1 MPHTAP
7 VSPDEIQRHPRVSA
21 ARDHI
26 IATDERTLRDQI
38 DLTELPAPPFGEEA
52 RAEKMLE
59 LLAETGL
66 SDVRADEAGNVIGV
80 RLGQAA
86 DPAGAPLVL
95 ARPPGRRGRRR
106 RPYSVRVVPQRRGTG
121 WDLPCSLH
129 VIAGRRAYLIGWSTE
144 SRAD

>member
-66 SDVRADEAGNVIGV
+66 SDVRADEAGASSLSSRHGAMRGLPIS
-80 RLGQAA
+80 
-86 DPAGAPLVL
+86 PAEKPWAT
-95 ARPPGRRGRRR
+95 
-106 RPYSVRVVPQRRGTG
+106 QN
-121 WDLPCSLH
+121 
-129 VIAGRRAYLIGWSTE
+129 
-144 SRAD
+144 

>member
-86 DPAGAPLVL
+86 DPAGASLSWPAHLDGEAAGGGHTLYEWYRNAGGPDGICRALYTSSLVAEL
-95 ARPPGRRGRRR
+95 
-106 RPYSVRVVPQRRGTG
+106 T
-121 WDLPCSLH
+121 
-129 VIAGRRAYLIGWSTE
+129 
-144 SRAD
+144 